1 MKNLSLALLALASC
15 AASAAAATNNQG
27 YSDHVEFDRAGFPVT
42 VRTSEAPDLKG
53 GKMRIEQRLD
63 AIDAESFVYD
73 YHSQSAETKKYHR
86 EFCAERGMEPAMDG
100 DSVLSNAV
108 SGWVCR
114 KDMTVPS
121 GQEHEAGSTSSLES
135 SKAVDYVVVRAPS
148 GTVRVGD
155 NFYAEGQARAQS
167 SRAGALNTTV
177 VVDNRCRHNRVEH
190 HGGPFST
197 QFFIGVNCIIDQ
209 ARSVPTR
216 MEACI
221 PDQCGQAS
229 GSVTAR

>member
-1 MKNLSLALLALASC
+1 VNNLSLALLALASC
-15 AASAAAATNNQG
+15 AASTASATTNQT
-27 YSDHVEFDRAGFPVT
+27 YSDRVEFDLTGFPVT
-42 VRTSEAPDLKG
+42 VRTSEALDLKG

-63 AIDAESFVYD
+63 AISAESFVYD
-73 YHSQSAETKKYHR
+73 YHSQSAETQKIHR
-86 EFCAERGMEPAMDG
+86 EFCAERGMEPATDG
-100 DSVLSNAV
+100 ESVLSNAV

-121 GQEHEAGSTSSLES
+121 DQEHDAGSTISRESL
-135 SKAVDYVVVRAPS
+135 KAADYVVVRAPS
-148 GTVRVGD
+148 GTVKVGD

-197 QFFIGVNCIIDQ
+197 QLFIGVNCIIDQ
-209 ARSVPTR
+209 ARTVPAR

-221 PDQCGQAS
+221 PDRCGQAS
-229 GSVTAR
+229 GPVTAR